1 MIFFNPA
8 AKALRS
14 RKEREPQPT
23 TEYKDV
29 IFADDITL
37 LITARSPPFLR
48 VAAARNVAYVRQI
61 LKELSLEL

>member
-8 AKALRS
+8 ARGLRS
-14 RKEREPQPT
+14 RREREPLPT

-37 LITARSPPFLR
+37 LITARSLPELR